1 MKRNAW
7 RPIIVLVVIVATMLG
22 LTWRQEWKPLLGL
35 DLQGG
40 LSVVLTP
47 TEETSQENLEVA
59 INIIRSRIDAIGVAE
74 PEITLQGQNI
84 LVQIPGVRDADQAL
98 ELVGT
103 TAEVRFRAVLQ
114 TLPPEAETTDGT
126 TPGTTPDGTAGTTV
140 PGDPTAT
147 TGDPTSEPSAVD
159 PSATTTPTDAIEPTP
174 SVDEQ
179 GMAAVEGES
188 AAGMQDTP
196 STVTE
201 TVPPTTAAGPVAP
214 STTLDPALQQ
224 QLLEQ
229 QIASQAGQPGAGT
242 NLPTTPPNEDT
253 DEAQTVVLPQYD
265 KPPGEPD
272 RQVEVRYQLGP
283 VLLTGEA
290 LQGASA
296 TINQSG
302 EWAVNVRFKDGADG
316 IDLFNAAAAQCKP
329 PSATCPT
336 GQLAIT
342 LDGAVIS
349 APQIQPEQAAFTP
362 FQADQITISGN
373 FDEASARQLALVLN
387 YGALP
392 VALEVQQVQSVSATL
407 GQDALDAA
415 LVSAAVALVLVTLFM
430 VAFYRLLGLLAMAK
444 LGLEMAILWA
454 VISYLGSS
462 QGLAL
467 TLAGITGIIVSIG
480 VSVDSNIVYYE
491 HLKEDIRNGRTRR
504 SAVDKA
510 FGSSFSTIL
519 KADGTSIIGAV
530 LLWALS
536 VGPVRGFAFFMGL
549 FTVLDLIASYF
560 FMRSTVAIAVRS
572 KLCDR
577 HPGWFGLPANDDERA
592 VGRDARR
599 RGTSPA
605 MAGVGAEAPSATA
618 DDDGAVL

>member
-1 MKRNAW
+1 
-7 RPIIVLVVIVATMLG
+7 
-22 LTWRQEWKPLLGL
+22 
-35 DLQGG
+35 
-40 LSVVLTP
+40 
-47 TEETSQENLEVA
+47 
-59 INIIRSRIDAIGVAE
+59 
-74 PEITLQGQNI
+74 
-84 LVQIPGVRDADQAL
+84 
-98 ELVGT
+98 
-103 TAEVRFRAVLQ
+103 
-114 TLPPEAETTDGT
+114 
-126 TPGTTPDGTAGTTV
+126 
-140 PGDPTAT
+140 
-147 TGDPTSEPSAVD
+147 
-159 PSATTTPTDAIEPTP
+159 
-174 SVDEQ
+174 
-179 GMAAVEGES
+179 
-188 AAGMQDTP
+188 
-196 STVTE
+196 
-201 TVPPTTAAGPVAP
+201 
-214 STTLDPALQQ
+214 
-224 QLLEQ
+224 
-229 QIASQAGQPGAGT
+229 
-242 NLPTTPPNEDT
+242 
-253 DEAQTVVLPQYD
+253 
-265 KPPGEPD
+265 
-272 RQVEVRYQLGP
+272 
-283 VLLTGEA
+283 
-290 LQGASA
+290 
-296 TINQSG
+296 
-302 EWAVNVRFKDGADG
+302 
-316 IDLFNAAAAQCKP
+316 
-329 PSATCPT
+329 
-336 GQLAIT
+336 
-342 LDGAVIS
+342 
-349 APQIQPEQAAFTP
+349 
-362 FQADQITISGN
+362 
-373 FDEASARQLALVLN
+373 LALVLN